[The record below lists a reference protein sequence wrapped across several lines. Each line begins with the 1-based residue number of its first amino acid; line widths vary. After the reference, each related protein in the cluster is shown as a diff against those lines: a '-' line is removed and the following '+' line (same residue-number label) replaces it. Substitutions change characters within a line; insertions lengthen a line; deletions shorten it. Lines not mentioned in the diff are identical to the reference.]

1 MQLMATDI
9 GSRLR
14 QAREQRGLSLGDIAA
29 TTKIPT
35 MSLAAIERN
44 DFGRL
49 PAGVF
54 RRAFVR
60 TFATEVG
67 LNADELVGE
76 YRARFEPAPAAPPV
90 PPEPAWRERL
100 RAVQRRPVEL
110 IAIIGILIG
119 GTLLLQQRQEPG
131 EAPEGREMPAG
142 VEAPAGPESQG
153 DVVHANA
160 AEADSQR
167 SPLRLDLRTTGPCWI
182 SAASDGQRTV
192 YRLMQPGESTAVEAR
207 RTISLRVGDAGRV
220 EYSINGARGR
230 LLGRN
235 GEAVTIQIT
244 PDSLG
249 SLYARPAGHVGV
261 REPGRAGRLVRR
273 RAPTVSTASRP

>member
-29 TTKIPT
+29 TTKIPA

-90 PPEPAWRERL
+90 PSEPAWRERL
-100 RAVQRRPVEL
+100 RAVQRRPVGL

-119 GTLLLQQRQEPG
+119 WTLLLQQRPEPG
-131 EAPEGREMPAG
+131 GRWRGGRCRPGLRRPPARR
-142 VEAPAGPESQG
+142 ARA
-153 DVVHANA
+153 
-160 AEADSQR
+160 
-167 SPLRLDLRTTGPCWI
+167 
-182 SAASDGQRTV
+182 AASTPTR
-192 YRLMQPGESTAVEAR
+192 RKPIPSAR
-207 RTISLRVGDAGRV
+207 RCGWTSGPPDRAGSLR
-220 EYSINGARGR
+220 
-230 LLGRN
+230 
-235 GEAVTIQIT
+235 
-244 PDSLG
+244 P
-249 SLYARPAGHVGV
+249 P
-261 REPGRAGRLVRR
+261 
-273 RAPTVSTASRP
+273 TASAPSTG